1 MLGVADIQEFYIK
14 ACSARFFIVA
24 RVLLASCYKAISKP
38 AKEFLAVFHHTL
50 SSLTMK
56 AIAALAL
63 PALAAAHGYVERAI
77 IGGEEYEFYLP
88 DQDPYM
94 DPMPDRVSRPI
105 PGNGP
110 VEDLTS
116 IDVQCNGYTA
126 GGTEGSSPAALHAT
140 AEAGSTVTLYWTL
153 WPESHMG
160 PTITYMARCPD
171 EGCDAWEPGTEYV
184 TSMPCL

>member
-1 MLGVADIQEFYIK
+1 
-14 ACSARFFIVA
+14 
-24 RVLLASCYKAISKP
+24 
-38 AKEFLAVFHHTL
+38 
-50 SSLTMK
+50 
-56 AIAALAL
+56 
-63 PALAAAHGYVERAI
+63 
-77 IGGEEYEFYLP
+77 
-88 DQDPYM
+88 M

-116 IDVQCNGYTA
+116 IDIQCNGYTA

-160 PTITYMARCPD
+160 PTITYLARCPD
-171 EGCDAWEPGTEYV
+171 EGCDTWEPGTEYV
-184 TSMPCL
+184 PCMPSHEKSTNCGAEPCGSRFKRRAVTELLTTGAR